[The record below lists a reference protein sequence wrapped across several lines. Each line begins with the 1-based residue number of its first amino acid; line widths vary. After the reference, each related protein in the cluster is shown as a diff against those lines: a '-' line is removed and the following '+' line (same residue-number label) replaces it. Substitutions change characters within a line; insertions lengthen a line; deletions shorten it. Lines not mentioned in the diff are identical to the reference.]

1 MSIFMWK
8 LMNGLCSSSEKSYS
22 LGLFNSWETYQDTF
36 VAANSSHIPQ
46 FIKKID
52 FKKSAKKTPM
62 SYFSTGSE
70 PGLLKSLVSSLARNL
85 K

>member
-1 MSIFMWK
+1 MGF
-8 LMNGLCSSSEKSYS
+8 
-22 LGLFNSWETYQDTF
+22 FNSWETYQDTF
-36 VAANSSHIPQ
+36 AAANSSHVPQ

-52 FKKSAKKTPM
+52 FKKSAKKTPV

-70 PGLLKSLVSSLARNL
+70 LDLLKSLVSSLDRNL